1 MENDQALPETAEGE
15 VAPAAPAQ
23 NPAQDMID
31 AWFNEF
37 FHNSLVSRDAQIFNY
52 CQTAK
57 EELKRRAAAL

>member
-1 MENDQALPETAEGE
+1 MENDEVLPATAEGK
-15 VAPAAPAQ
+15 VAPAQ
-23 NPAQDMID
+23 NPAQDLID

-57 EELKRRAAAL
+57 EELKRRVAAL